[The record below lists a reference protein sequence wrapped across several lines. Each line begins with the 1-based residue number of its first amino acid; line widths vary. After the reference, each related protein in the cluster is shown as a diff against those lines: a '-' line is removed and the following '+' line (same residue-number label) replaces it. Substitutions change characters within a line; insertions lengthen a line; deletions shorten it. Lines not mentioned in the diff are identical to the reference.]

1 MGLLMAA
8 VVVAVLT
15 VLARLGGVD
24 VAGIAA
30 MSWWW
35 VVGGFAATMA
45 WFSYADQSG
54 LTKRKAMEKM
64 DKRKQERLDKQ
75 RELLTGRRKR

>member
-1 MGLLMAA
+1 MWLLMAA
-8 VVVAVLT
+8 VVLAVLKAL
-15 VLARLGGVD
+15 VHLEVVD

-35 VVGGFAATMA
+35 VLGGFAVTMA
-45 WFSYADQSG
+45 WFTYADQSG

-64 DKRKQERLDKQ
+64 DKRKQQRLDKQ

>member
-1 MGLLMAA
+1 MWLLMA
-8 VVVAVLT
+8 VVVLAVLKAL
-15 VLARLGGVD
+15 VHLEVVD

-35 VVGGFAATMA
+35 VLGGFAVTMA
-45 WFSYADQSG
+45 WFTYADQSG

-75 RELLTGRRKR
+75 GELLTGRRKR

>member
-1 MGLLMAA
+1 MWLLMAA
-8 VVVAVLT
+8 VVLAVLKAL
-15 VLARLGGVD
+15 VHLEVVD

-35 VVGGFAATMA
+35 VLGGFAVTMA
-45 WFSYADQSG
+45 WFTYADQSG

-64 DKRKQERLDKQ
+64 DKRKQERLNKQ

>member
-1 MGLLMAA
+1 MWLLMAA
-8 VVVAVLT
+8 VVLAVLKAL
-15 VLARLGGVD
+15 VHLEVVD

-35 VVGGFAATMA
+35 VLGGFAVTMA

>member
-1 MGLLMAA
+1 MWLLMAA
-8 VVVAVLT
+8 VVLAVLK
-15 VLARLGGVD
+15 VLAHLEVVD

-35 VVGGFAATMA
+35 VLGGFAVTMA
-45 WFSYADQSG
+45 WFTYADQSG

>member
-1 MGLLMAA
+1 MWLLMAA
-8 VVVAVLT
+8 VVLAVLKAL
-15 VLARLGGVD
+15 VHLEVVD

-35 VVGGFAATMA
+35 VLGGFAVTMA
-45 WFSYADQSG
+45 WFTYADQSG
-54 LTKRKAMEKM
+54 LTKRKAMENM

>member
-1 MGLLMAA
+1 MWLLMAA
-8 VVVAVLT
+8 VVLAVLKAL
-15 VLARLGGVD
+15 VHLEVVD

-35 VVGGFAATMA
+35 VLGGFAVTMA
-45 WFSYADQSG
+45 WFTYADQSG